1 MKKYVA
7 LFITLLLLLGL
18 PACSG
23 SDAAADPD
31 QGGAAASGT
40 GGNAGDSGAGGS
52 PSQSGAGGGTDVS
65 GSAGGGTGPVQGEAA
80 GGGDAGGDAGA
91 DGDILDGSLYGSLSP
106 LSGQSNNNGTQSVD
120 ISDATNSPDSPA
132 HQSASEVAASMSSA
146 KAGDIIDIGEK
157 MFATQINE
165 IYLNAEDY
173 LGKTL
178 RYQGMFQNQLWA
190 DTGVVYCYV
199 VRNGPGCCG
208 TDSNPG
214 FEVLWDSDYPK
225 MDDWVE
231 ATGVLEAYKEDGFD
245 YLRLRLSSLEVMD
258 TRGAETVYQ

>member
-1 MKKYVA
+1 MKKYAA
-7 LFITLLLLLGL
+7 LFITILLLLGL

-23 SDAAADPD
+23 GGASADPD
-31 QGGAAASGT
+31 RGGAAAGDT
-40 GGNAGDSGAGGS
+40 GGNPGDGSAGGS
-52 PSQSGAGGGTDVS
+52 PSQSGAGGGTDGATDPAQGETADGADGDAV
-65 GSAGGGTGPVQGEAA
+65 AGGGTN
-80 GGGDAGGDAGA
+80 GDT
-91 DGDILDGSLYGSLSP
+91 LDGSLYGALSP

-120 ISDATNSPDSPA
+120 ISGAANSPDTPA
-132 HQSASEVAASMSSA
+132 HQSASEVAASMGSV
-146 KAGDIIDIGEK
+146 KDGDIIDIGEK

-178 RYQGMFQNQLWA
+178 RYQGMFQNQLWPE
-190 DTGVVYCYV
+190 TGVVYCYV

-225 MDDWVE
+225 ADDWVE
-231 ATGVLEAYKEDGFD
+231 ATGVLEAYEEDGFD
-245 YLRLRLSSLEVMD
+245 YLRVRLSSLEVMD
-258 TRGAETVYQ
+258 ARGAETVYQ